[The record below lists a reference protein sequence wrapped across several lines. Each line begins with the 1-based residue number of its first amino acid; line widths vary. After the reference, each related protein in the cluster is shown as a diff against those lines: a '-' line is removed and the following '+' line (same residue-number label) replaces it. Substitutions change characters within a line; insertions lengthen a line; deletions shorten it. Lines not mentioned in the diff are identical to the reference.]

1 MTAREPRGT
10 EDLLGQFRELGQQ
23 LEKAI
28 RRAWESDEGQEVREQ
43 IGKGIKELN
52 ERLGKVA
59 EEARKSQTVQ
69 DIQKQVKSAVEVA
82 RTDETVEN
90 LHKEI
95 SQALQSL
102 NDQLNKLIKS
112 VPGGRPQK

>member
-1 MTAREPRGT
+1 MTAKEPKGT

-43 IGKGIKELN
+43 INKGIKELN
-52 ERLGKVA
+52 ARLGKVA
-59 EEARKSQTVQ
+59 EEARKSQAVQ
-69 DIQKQVKSAVEVA
+69 DLQKQAKGAVEAA
-82 RTDETVEN
+82 RRDETVQN
-90 LHKEI
+90 LSKEI
-95 SQALQSL
+95 GQALQSL

-112 VPGGRPQK
+112 VPGGKPQK